1 MGGEK
6 ISWSKKA
13 VHFRDSLKSITGD
26 ILLSSGI
33 IAYLG
38 AFMIGYRDN
47 CISAW
52 KGLLTEK
59 NIIFTENFSI

>member
-1 MGGEK
+1 
-6 ISWSKKA
+6 
-13 VHFRDSLKSITGD
+13 LKSITGD

-52 KGLLTEK
+52 KGLLTDK
-59 NIIFTENFSI
+59 NILFTENFSI